1 MVRPITTARAVADR
15 IGDLARATG
24 CPVETIRYYE
34 RVGMLPRPER
44 SPGGHRTYGPGQR
57 ARLAFV
63 LRGRELGFSLG
74 EIRELL
80 RLGDAQDGGCAE
92 AEAIARRHIGDIGAR
107 IADLKRIGRLLE
119 TLAAECR
126 KGRRP
131 ACPILDALARGRTKP

>member
-1 MVRPITTARAVADR
+1 MAHSITTTRAAADR
-15 IGDLARATG
+15 IGDLARAAG

-34 RVGMLPRPER
+34 RIGVLPRPER
-44 SPGGHRTYGPGQR
+44 SPGGHRTYGPQHR

-63 LRGRELGFSLG
+63 LRGRELGFSLD

-80 RLGDAQDGGCAE
+80 RLGDAHDGGCAE
-92 AEAIARRHIGDIGAR
+92 AEAIARRHLGDIAAR
-107 IADLKRIGRLLE
+107 IDDLKRIRRLLE

-131 ACPILDALARGRTKP
+131 ACPILDALAGARSKA